1 MRFLK
6 RYGFFDFTKKFF
18 ISTQDAIKEAVV
30 NHVGISIISE
40 LAVEREIEMGLL
52 AALDLKET
60 TIERNI
66 QYAYLK
72 NKYLT
77 PAAKAFLELL

>member
-1 MRFLK
+1 MSSNC
-6 RYGFFDFTKKFF
+6 FFR
-18 ISTQDAIKEAVV
+18 EAVV
-30 NHVGISIISE
+30 NHVGISIMSE

-52 AALDLKET
+52 AALDLKEA
-60 TIERNI
+60 TIEWNI

>member
-1 MRFLK
+1 M
-6 RYGFFDFTKKFF
+6 
-18 ISTQDAIKEAVV
+18 
-30 NHVGISIISE
+30 SE

-77 PAAKAFLELL
+77 PAAKAFWSCYKRPRKISKNSSKISEN

>member
-1 MRFLK
+1 M
-6 RYGFFDFTKKFF
+6 
-18 ISTQDAIKEAVV
+18 
-30 NHVGISIISE
+30 SE

-77 PAAKAFLELL
+77 PAAKAFLELLSEAS